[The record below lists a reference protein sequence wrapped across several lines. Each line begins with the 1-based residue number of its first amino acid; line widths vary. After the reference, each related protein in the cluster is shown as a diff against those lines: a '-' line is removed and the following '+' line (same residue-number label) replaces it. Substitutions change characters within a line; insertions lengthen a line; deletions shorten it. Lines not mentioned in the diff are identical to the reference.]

1 MNIYLTTGSYEF
13 LSSKKAKFPNEN
25 LVLMHNN
32 DHSLLLH
39 ESSGKTIF
47 QTARSYEVV
56 DSMGT
61 LENEGFVAMNYIPIS
76 EEGRPLF
83 EHHFKSQLPFI
94 EKEPGFMSIR
104 ILSPKKS
111 DTYLILTLWDNELSF
126 KNWQKTKTYL
136 EVIENNIGIIDSS
149 HLFTTGNYVSTYYLQ
164 NKEKK

>member
-13 LSSKKAKFPNEN
+13 LSTKKDKFSNEN

-32 DHSLLLH
+32 DHALLLQ
-39 ESSGKTIF
+39 ESSGETIF

-56 DSMGT
+56 DSMGI
-61 LENEGFVAMNYIPIS
+61 LKNEGFVAINYIPIS

-83 EHHFKSQLPFI
+83 EHHFKRELPFI
-94 EKEPGFMSIR
+94 EKEPGFKAIR
-104 ILSPKKS
+104 ILRPKKS
-111 DTYLILTLWDNELSF
+111 DTYVILSVWDNELSF
-126 KNWQKTKTYL
+126 KNWQKSKTYL
-136 EVIENNIGIIDSS
+136 EGIKKNDGIIDSP